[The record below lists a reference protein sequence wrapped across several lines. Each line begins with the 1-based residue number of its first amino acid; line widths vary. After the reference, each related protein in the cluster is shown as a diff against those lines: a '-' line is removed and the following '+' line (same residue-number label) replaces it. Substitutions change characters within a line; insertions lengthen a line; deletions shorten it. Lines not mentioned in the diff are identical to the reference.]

1 MGLQQSVQS
10 SLSGAVS
17 QSLEVWEVWEV
28 WKSGKG
34 HPSAE
39 AFKPSNPYHVPS
51 LEQEKKKKKSKE
63 KQETIL
69 MTLINLILHTE
80 L

>member
-17 QSLEVWEVWEV
+17 QSLEVWEV

-51 LEQEKKKKKSKE
+51 LEQKKKKKKSEE

>member
-17 QSLEVWEVWEV
+17 QSLEVWEV

-39 AFKPSNPYHVPS
+39 AFKPSNPYHVRS
-51 LEQEKKKKKSKE
+51 LEQQKKKSKE